1 MRSPGK
7 PIADFLIK
15 ARYPLLAIAVIAS
28 AAAFVPSRQLDFDR
42 SIENMVE
49 RDEGIVGR
57 AARRAFGWLG
67 VASDE
72 SEGRNLAAPYKK
84 LKRTFGGNE
93 IVLAVYRDER
103 LMAKDG
109 SGIERLGRLSER
121 LREVDGV
128 QEVLSLAQID
138 QTLKQVG
145 ISVRKEIEQLPPLLR
160 KPVKRC
166 IAKEMI
172 AESIVEQNNK
182 LAARFRKLFV
192 GYTHGPDEQTAAI
205 TCMLVPERASDVPRR
220 RTIDDIRYVIAE
232 YRKENPAFPPVM
244 IAGEP
249 VMVVDGFRY
258 VEEDGERLGWSSTVL
273 LALTIILCFRSIRWV
288 IIPIAVVQ
296 LTLILTRAILVWGN
310 LQMSMVSSMLTAIVT
325 VVGVATVVHVIV
337 RYREARMNNLDKAGA
352 LRQSIALLAIPIFWA
367 CTTDAVGF
375 SSLLVTNVGPVRDFG
390 VMMAIGSLLVM
401 LSVVLLLA
409 GLALLRLPKPLAR
422 FDSDPQR
429 AWNEHLLERQ
439 LARPLNWVDRQPIL
453 VGAVVLLVAIVAGAG
468 VFRTEV
474 ESDFTKNFRSGSPLV
489 RSYDFVETHL
499 GGAGVWD
506 VVLPAP
512 RDLDWEYLHQV
523 ILLERELRKEL
534 GSKHEGS
541 PGLTKV
547 LSIADTVTAASPVD
561 LESGLLP
568 RPFSE
573 RIFGRITLSFIRGI
587 EGASE
592 IENLIRNRLVD
603 RILAE
608 MQQNSNESMKTFL
621 KAFHNDDPKTPGR
634 YYYRITLRAP
644 ERQSSAEKQQL
655 IDGVRHLVNRQLQ
668 KPAWQKLLAELPAS
682 EKNEPA
688 HAEVTGFFVLLTYL
702 VDSMLADQWKA
713 FVVAVFFIALMM
725 FAAFRH
731 PLQAIVALVPNAT
744 PIVMVLGLMGWLG
757 IKINMGAAMIAAV
770 SMGLSID
777 SAVHYITSFRRARAT
792 GKSVHESLVEV
803 QQHVGR
809 ALFFSTLALIV
820 GFMVLCF
827 SHFVPTIYFGVLVS
841 LSMLGGLF
849 GNLLVLPLLLSL
861 ISRDK

>member
-1 MRSPGK
+1 VRLPGK
-7 PIADFLIK
+7 HVADFLIQ
-15 ARYPLLAIAVIAS
+15 ARYPLLAIAIVAG
-28 AAAFVPSRQLDFDR
+28 AVAFVPSRQLDFDR

-49 RDEGIVGR
+49 RDEGLVGR
-57 AARRAFGWLG
+57 AARSVFRWLG
-67 VASDE
+67 VDSNE
-72 SEGRNLAAPYKK
+72 SAGRDLVEPYKK

-93 IVLAVYRDER
+93 IVMAVYRDEN
-103 LMAKDG
+103 LMAEDG
-109 SGIERLGRLSER
+109 SGIEQLGRLSDR
-121 LREVDGV
+121 LSKVAGV
-128 QEVLSLAQID
+128 QEVLSLAEID
-138 QTLKQVG
+138 AALKQVG
-145 ISVRKEIEQLPPLLR
+145 NSAQNEIEKLH
-160 KPVKRC
+160 PVLQNAVRRLM
-166 IAKEMI
+166 ADEMT
-172 AESIVEQNNK
+172 AESIVQRDSE
-182 LAARFRKLFV
+182 LAARFRELFV
-192 GYTHGPDEQTAAI
+192 GYTHGPDEKTAAI
-205 TCMLVPERASDVPRR
+205 TCMLEPEDTSEVPRR
-220 RTIDDIRYVIAE
+220 KTIDDIRSVIGE
-232 YRKENPAFPPVM
+232 FRKENPNFPPVM

-258 VEEDGERLGWSSTVL
+258 VEEDGLRLGWSSTIL

-296 LTLILTRAILVWGN
+296 LTLILTRATLVWGN

-337 RYREARMNNLDKAGA
+337 RYREARLNNLDQRDA
-352 LRQSIALLAIPIFWA
+352 LRQAITLLAIPVFWA

-375 SSLLVTNVGPVRDFG
+375 LSLLVTNVGPVRDFG
-390 VMMAIGSLLVM
+390 VMMAVGSLLVL
-401 LSVVLLLA
+401 LSVALLLA
-409 GLALLRLPKPLAR
+409 GLAMLRLPKMLAR

-429 AWNEHLLERQ
+429 AWNEDLLDRQLGLPLKWVERQ
-439 LARPLNWVDRQPIL
+439 PML
-453 VGAVVLLVAIVAGAG
+453 VGVGVLILAIVIAAG

-489 RSYDFVETHL
+489 RSYDFVETNL

-512 RDLDWEYLHQV
+512 RELDWEYLHQV
-523 ILLERELRKEL
+523 VLLERELREEL
-534 GSKHEGS
+534 GSNDNR
-541 PGLTKV
+541 PTGLTKV
-547 LSIADTVTAASPVD
+547 LSIANAVTAASPVD
-561 LESGLLP
+561 LESAMLP

-573 RIFGRITLSFIRGI
+573 RIFGRIALSFVRGI
-587 EGASE
+587 EGSSDF
-592 IENLIRNRLVD
+592 ENLIRDRIVD
-603 RILAE
+603 RILVE
-608 MQQNSNESMKTFL
+608 MQQNASESMKTFVGAL
-621 KAFHNDDPKTPGR
+621 HNEDPELEGK
-634 YYYRITLRAP
+634 YYYRIMLRAP

-655 IDGVRHLVNRQLQ
+655 INDVRELVDRQLQ
-668 KPAWQKLLAELPAS
+668 TPAWQELLAELPKD
-682 EKNEPA
+682 EEGNQPT
-688 HAEVTGFFVLLTYL
+688 AEVTGFFVLLTYL

-713 FVVAVFFIALMM
+713 FAVAAFFIALMM
-725 FAAFRH
+725 FAAFRN

-777 SAVHYITSFRRARAT
+777 SAVHYITSFRRARTA
-792 GKSVHESLVEV
+792 GKTVHESLVEV
-803 QQHVGR
+803 QQRVGR

-849 GNLLVLPLLLSL
+849 GNLLVLPLLLTL